1 MKTPTPTGDFYRD
14 KLLNDVI
21 PFWFPR
27 ANDEENGGLY
37 HCFDREGGL
46 VDSDKSVWAQG
57 RMAWMLL
64 TCYNYV
70 EQRPEWLASAES
82 ALQFLEKH
90 CVDRSDGRMF
100 FHVAADG
107 TPLRKRRYAYSESF
121 TAIAWAAHYGATSA
135 PESAQLARHYFD
147 IFVDVNFT
155 PGKMAPKS
163 TGKRPSMGLAPRMIT
178 IVTAQELRRYLG
190 DADGSLTGW
199 IDRCIDDIK
208 TYFMKPDLRVVME
221 CVAPDGSIIDH
232 FDERTLNPGHA
243 IEGGWFILAEA
254 EYRGKDAELIEMGC
268 KMIDWSL
275 DRGWD
280 AEFGGLL
287 YFTDVYGKPIQEYW
301 HNMKFWW
308 PHDEALIGT
317 ALAWKLTGAD
327 KYKLWHEHIS
337 QWSFQHLQDK
347 KSGEWYGYCNR
358 DGSPSST
365 LKGSLWKSFFH
376 HPRALFLCAQI
387 MGAIPSTPLNSDT
400 QS

>member
-1 MKTPTPTGDFYRD
+1 MNTPISGEFYLD

-27 ANDEENGGLY
+27 ANDTEHGGLF
-37 HCFDREGGL
+37 HCFGKDGEL

-64 TCYNYV
+64 TCYNYI
-70 EQRPEWLASAES
+70 EQKAEWLESAES
-82 ALQFLEKH
+82 ALKFLEEH
-90 CVDRSDGRMF
+90 CVDREDGRMY
-100 FHVAADG
+100 FHVEADG

-121 TAIAWAAHYGATSA
+121 ASIAWAAHYGATQDA
-135 PESAQLARHYFD
+135 RSAQLARHYFD
-147 IFVDVNFT
+147 IFVDINFT
-155 PGKMAPKS
+155 EGKMVPKS
-163 TGKRPSMGLAPRMIT
+163 TGKRPSVGLAPRMIT

-190 DADGSLTGW
+190 DEDGFFTGW
-199 IDRCIDDIK
+199 IDRCIADIK
-208 TYFMKPDLRVVME
+208 KYFIKPELRVVME

-254 EYRGKDAELIEMGC
+254 EYRDKDAELIEMGC
-268 KMIDWSL
+268 QMIDWSL

-280 AEFGGLL
+280 SEFGGLL
-287 YFTDVYGKPIQEYW
+287 YFTDVYGKPVQEYW

-327 KYKLWHEHIS
+327 KYRLWHEHIRD
-337 QWSFQHLQDK
+337 WSFKNLQDPT
-347 KSGEWYGYCNR
+347 SGEWYGYCNR
-358 DGSPSST
+358 DGSPANT

-387 MGAIPSTPLNSDT
+387 MGSIPSNKLTK
-400 QS
+400 